1 LHKQLQEEKIFSIDI
16 LKLKQEM
23 LYMIKTLYHEVIK
36 KQEASSYIAIAPS
49 CQNLEKIVSI
59 NISISRQK

>member
-1 LHKQLQEEKIFSIDI
+1 VNCINNYRRRRFFSIDI

-23 LYMIKTLYHEVIK
+23 LYMIKPLYHEVIK

-49 CQNLEKIVSI
+49 CQNLEKIVS
-59 NISISRQK
+59 RQK

>member
-1 LHKQLQEEKIFSIDI
+1 
-16 LKLKQEM
+16 M
-23 LYMIKTLYHEVIK
+23 LYMIKPLYHEVIK

>member
-23 LYMIKTLYHEVIK
+23 LYMIKPLYHEVIK

-49 CQNLEKIVSI
+49 CQNLEKIVS
-59 NISISRQK
+59 RQK